1 MTFGI
6 IASERHTDL
15 IASKDVPHSKDFRMT
30 QKTTLKTRPSSAT
43 RAPTARP
50 MAEFTLPGAIL
61 DITDDLMSTESLLA
75 TAIAAVGTE
84 SVDAEDV
91 QITLVIVRTRLRAT
105 MKRLRALGS

>member
-1 MTFGI
+1 
-6 IASERHTDL
+6 
-15 IASKDVPHSKDFRMT
+15 MT
-30 QKTTLKTRPSSAT
+30 QKTTIKTRSPATASAPST
-43 RAPTARP
+43 PPAPESP
-50 MAEFTLPGAIL
+50 LPRAIL

>member
-1 MTFGI
+1 
-6 IASERHTDL
+6 
-15 IASKDVPHSKDFRMT
+15 MT
-30 QKTTLKTRPSSAT
+30 QKTTIKTRSPATASAPSTPPALESS
-43 RAPTARP
+43 
-50 MAEFTLPGAIL
+50 LPRAIL